1 MTKQTAADLKL
12 REEHCKIVSS
22 DFFNHFPTFMF
33 FLYVDIEL
41 KTDCTFECSDIKKKK
56 QHASV
61 CVGEH
66 LIFSASLMSRNG
78 KLWPLGRIFK
88 SVSLLNFKIRHR
100 LLYSLSQGHKL
111 FN

>member
-41 KTDCTFECSDIKKKK
+41 KTDCTFECSDIKKKTTR
-56 QHASV
+56 V
-61 CVGEH
+61 C
-66 LIFSASLMSRNG
+66 LRWLT
-78 KLWPLGRIFK
+78 
-88 SVSLLNFKIRHR
+88 LNF
-100 LLYSLSQGHKL
+100 
-111 FN
+111 